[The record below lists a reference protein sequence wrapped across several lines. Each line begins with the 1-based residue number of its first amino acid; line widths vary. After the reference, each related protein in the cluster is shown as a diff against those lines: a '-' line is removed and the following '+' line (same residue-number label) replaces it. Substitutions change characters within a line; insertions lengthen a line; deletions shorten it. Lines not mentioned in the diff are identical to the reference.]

1 MGTTSHI
8 ARFVIEAQLE
18 SMAEGCIEIAKN
30 QVIDFVGVTIA
41 GSLEPSAPM
50 ALAFLKEMGSKGR
63 CTAIAQRD
71 GLSPDAA
78 AFVNGMQAHNLD
90 FDDVNETLYGH
101 PTVAVLPAVLAAAE
115 MAECGGEQLLEA
127 YILGVEVASKL
138 GLLVN
143 PRQYEIGWHPT
154 CTLGTLGA
162 AVGAGKIYKLD
173 QEQLLNALGLAAS
186 MAGGLRQN
194 FGTMTKPFHA
204 GRAAE
209 NGIRAV
215 LLARKGWT
223 ADLRIIEAP
232 YGIWSVFTGGLKP
245 DFSNFEKKLGN
256 PYDMVSPG
264 IIVKKYPS
272 CAFTHPTIDAVL
284 DLIRENDIR
293 PDDVENVQCG
303 ISKMAADVLIH
314 SGAGNGLEGK
324 FCLEFCVAS
333 ALVDGTVGLKSF
345 EDSNV
350 NRLSIQQ
357 WIPRIRR
364 RVLPPQEKVNNIFG
378 PAIVEI
384 TLRNGRTLCKR
395 VDIAKGDPRKPMSER
410 EIYDK
415 YAECAS
421 AVFRRPTIDKTYA
434 MMRTLQ
440 KISDIRRLSRLL
452 RKSGT
457 AESLM

>member
-1 MGTTSHI
+1 MSTTGHI
-8 ARFVIEAQLE
+8 AKFVAETRLE
-18 SMAEGCIEIAKN
+18 SVPEECIEIAKN

-41 GSLEPSAPM
+41 GSLEPSVPM
-50 ALAFLKEMGSKGR
+50 ALEFLKEMGSKGR
-63 CTAIAQRD
+63 CTAIAQRS

-78 AFVNGMQAHNLD
+78 AFVNGMQSHNLD

-115 MAECGGEQLLEA
+115 MTESSGEQVLEA

-162 AVGAGKIYKLD
+162 AMGAGIIYKLD
-173 QEQLLNALGLAAS
+173 QDQLLNALGLAAS

-223 ADLRIIEAP
+223 ADRRIIEAP
-232 YGIWSVFTGGLKP
+232 YGICSAFTGGQKP

-284 DLIRENDIR
+284 ELIREENIQ
-293 PDDVENVQCG
+293 PDEVENAQCG
-303 ISKMAADVLIH
+303 INKMAADVLIH
-314 SGAGNGLEGK
+314 SRAKNGLEGK

-333 ALVDGTVGLKSF
+333 ALVDGKVGLKSF
-345 EDSNV
+345 EDVNV
-350 NRLSIQQ
+350 IRPSVQQLIPKIQ
-357 WIPRIRR
+357 RH
-364 RVLPPQEKVNNIFG
+364 VLPPKEKANNIFG
-378 PAIVEI
+378 PAIVQI
-384 TLRNGRTLCKR
+384 TLQNGRTLSKR
-395 VDIAKGDPRKPMSER
+395 IDVAKGDPRKPMSEQ
-410 EIYDK
+410 EIYGK

-421 AVFRRPTIDKTYA
+421 AVFHKKTIDKTYA
-434 MMRTLQ
+434 MMQTLQ
-440 KISDIRRLSRLL
+440 MISDIRQLSRLL
-452 RKSGT
+452 RKKN
-457 AESLM
+457 L

>member
-1 MGTTSHI
+1 MSTTSHI
-8 ARFVIEAQLE
+8 AGFVSDARLE
-18 SMAEGCIEIAKN
+18 NMPGESLEVAKN

-41 GSLEPSAPM
+41 GSLDPSVTM
-50 ALAFLKEMGSKGR
+50 ALEFLKETGSKGR
-63 CTAIAQRD
+63 CIAIAQPS

-78 AFVNGMQAHNLD
+78 AFVNGMQSHILD
-90 FDDVNETLYGH
+90 FDDVNETMYGH

-115 MAECGGEQLLEA
+115 MTEADGGQVLKA

-154 CTLGTLGA
+154 CTLGSLGA
-162 AVGAGKIYKLD
+162 AVGAGIMYGLT

-223 ADLRIIEAP
+223 ADRRIIEAP
-232 YGIWSVFTGGLKP
+232 YGICSAITGGQKA
-245 DFSNFEKKLGN
+245 DFANFEKKLGN
-256 PYDMVSPG
+256 PFDMVSPG

-284 DLIRENDIR
+284 ELVREEGIG
-293 PDDVENVQCG
+293 PDDVESAQCG
-303 ISKMAADVLIH
+303 INQMAANVLIH
-314 SGAGNGLEGK
+314 SSAKNGLEGK

-333 ALVDGTVGLKSF
+333 ALVDGKVGLKSF
-345 EDSNV
+345 EDANV
-350 NRLSIQQ
+350 LRSSVQKLM
-357 WIPRIRR
+357 PKIRR
-364 RVLPPQEKVNNIFG
+364 RVLPAEERVDNIFG
-378 PAIVEI
+378 PAIVQI
-384 TLRNGRTLCKR
+384 NLRSGRALSKR
-395 VDIAKGDPRKPMSER
+395 IDIAKGDPRKPMSEK

-415 YAECAS
+415 YIECAS
-421 AVFRRPTIDKTYA
+421 VVLDRKTADKAYA
-434 MMRTLQ
+434 RMKALQ
-440 KISDIRRLSRLL
+440 KMSDIRQLTRLL
-452 RKSGT
+452 RKKRS
-457 AESLM
+457 

>member
-1 MGTTSHI
+1 MPT
-8 ARFVIEAQLE
+8 A
-18 SMAEGCIEIAKN
+18 CIDIAKK

-41 GSLEPSAPM
+41 GSLEPSVPM

-63 CTAIAQRD
+63 CTAIAQRS

-90 FDDVNETLYGH
+90 FDDVNETLIGH

-115 MAECGGEQLLEA
+115 MTESSGELVLEA

-162 AVGAGKIYKLD
+162 AMGAGIIYKLD

-223 ADLRIIEAP
+223 ADRRIIEAP
-232 YGIWSVFTGGLKP
+232 YGICSALTGGLKP

-284 DLIRENDIR
+284 ELIQENNIR
-293 PDDVENVQCG
+293 PDEVENAQCG

-314 SGAGNGLEGK
+314 SSARNGLEGK
-324 FCLEFCVAS
+324 FCPEFCVAS
-333 ALVDGTVGLKSF
+333 ALVDGKVGLKSF
-345 EDSNV
+345 EDVNV
-350 NRLSIQQ
+350 IRPSVQQ
-357 WIPRIRR
+357 VIPKIRR
-364 RVLPPQEKVNNIFG
+364 RVLSPKEKVNNIFG
-378 PAIVEI
+378 PAIVQI
-384 TLRNGRTLCKR
+384 TLRNGRTLSKR
-395 VDIAKGDPRKPMSER
+395 IDIAKGDPRKPMSER

-421 AVFRRPTIDKTYA
+421 AVFRKPTIDKTYA
-434 MMRTLQ
+434 MMQTLQ
-440 KISDIRRLSRLL
+440 KLPDIRQLTKLL
-452 RKSGT
+452 RKKNP
-457 AESLM
+457 